1 VEHKAARRH
10 TPTKDRMSF
19 KRRRDQWPGMPFPV
33 SGQRRV
39 TRRSR
44 VTRTRNFSR
53 KAARERE
60 RERERDREQVLSKE
74 RAKHGMD
81 EAQRTS
87 RRRKKKRGD
96 DRVYVVVLSLSL
108 SLSLVHARRVISNR
122 SISRAVPLHVGMSR
136 TDIGHV
142 TSARL
147 LVLGHHVKSRDTITY
162 RNIFRDSKSR

>member
-60 RERERDREQVLSKE
+60 RERDREQVLSKE

-96 DRVYVVVLSLSL
+96 DRVYVVVLSLSLSL